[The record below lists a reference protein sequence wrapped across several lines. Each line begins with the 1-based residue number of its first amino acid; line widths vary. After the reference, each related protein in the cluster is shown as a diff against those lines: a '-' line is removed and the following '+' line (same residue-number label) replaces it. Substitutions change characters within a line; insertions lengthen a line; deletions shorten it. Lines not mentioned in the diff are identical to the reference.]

1 MNKVLIESCSDFL
14 YERFTFDNINESIFT
29 DVISLRNYKAIIE
42 KIKTF
47 FQKIKNWILKIW
59 GYIKRLFVKN
69 PNKEKMIKEL
79 IDELKRENFF
89 GAREET
95 DNFKILS
102 SYYYAYSGKSDA
114 IESNVTVLMW
124 LTPDDI
130 FYAIERFIE
139 RIPVN
144 AYNDDDATSD
154 INRGEERYYS
164 SINKFKDIVN
174 KLKSS
179 KIILASDYGFD
190 KIEDF
195 QKNNNVIIQRLH
207 DTNDKAKKK
216 LEEFMSN
223 SKCSDEIKQQV
234 NSSMLTKVSDN
245 TNIVM
250 DLLKYATVDKVYN
263 DSLEVLGEVVRKIKD
278 RRMFRGQV

>member
-14 YERFTFDNINESIFT
+14 YERFTFDNINESILT
-29 DVISLRNYKAIIE
+29 DVASLQNYKAIIE

-95 DNFKILS
+95 DNFKILT
-102 SYYYAYSGKSDA
+102 SYYYAYSGKSDSV
-114 IESNVTVLMW
+114 ESSSSTLMW
-124 LTPDDI
+124 LSPDDI
-130 FYAIERFIE
+130 FYGIDRSIDK
-139 RIPVN
+139 IPVD
-144 AYNDDDATSD
+144 AYDSD
-154 INRGEERYYS
+154 SANMYINHGEENYYRDIS
-164 SINKFKDIVN
+164 KFKDLVN

-179 KIILASDYGFD
+179 KIILISDYDFD
-190 KIEDF
+190 KIKEF
-195 QKNNNVIIQRLH
+195 QKNNEVIIKRLH
-207 DTNDKAKKK
+207 ETNEKAKKR
-216 LEEFMSN
+216 LEEFMN
-223 SKCSDEIKQQV
+223 NPKFSDEIKQQV
-234 NSSMLTKVSDN
+234 NSLTLTKISDT

-250 DLLKYATVDKVYN
+250 DLLKYATVDKIYN
-263 DSLEVLGEVVRKIKD
+263 DSIEVLGEVVRKIKD
-278 RRMFRGQV
+278 RRMLRR